1 MNSGDILKKHL
12 FFIIYTFILTLGTIL
27 SLLATFV
34 FSVNYEDQG
43 IAGLVQEIPTY
54 KKGKVTWTDTS
65 YEDDNISIKIN
76 IVRRYDTTCYL
87 ADVKIKHLAY
97 LQAALAKNEFG
108 RNIREYPTIM
118 AKRNHAILAI
128 NGDYYGFRDKGL
140 VIRNGVLFD
149 PTREP
154 RKDKDL
160 LIIDKDGRFNII
172 PEEEAN
178 IVESHNAGAWQSFC
192 FGPGLLIDGNLAVG
206 KYTEV
211 DAYKTSNPRTA
222 IGYIDDL
229 HYMLV
234 VSDGRTETEKGL
246 SLLELAKVMQEFGC
260 VDAYN
265 LDGGGSSVMIFND
278 KIVNKPTSD
287 GEKIRERSS
296 SDIVYIGY

>member
-1 MNSGDILKKHL
+1 M
-12 FFIIYTFILTLGTIL
+12 
-27 SLLATFV
+27 
-34 FSVNYEDQG
+34 
-43 IAGLVQEIPTY
+43 
-54 KKGKVTWTDTS
+54 
-65 YEDDNISIKIN
+65 
-76 IVRRYDTTCYL
+76 
-87 ADVKIKHLAY
+87 
-97 LQAALAKNEFG
+97 
-108 RNIREYPTIM
+108 
-118 AKRNHAILAI
+118 
-128 NGDYYGFRDKGL
+128 
-140 VIRNGVLFD
+140 
-149 PTREP
+149 
-154 RKDKDL
+154 
-160 LIIDKDGRFNII
+160 
-172 PEEEAN
+172 
-178 IVESHNAGAWQSFC
+178 
-192 FGPGLLIDGNLAVG
+192 IDGNLAVS

-211 DAYKTSNPRTA
+211 DAYKTSNHRTA